1 VIGFS
6 TIHTQVVDLK
16 AKLDEAQE
24 TNVQL
29 KANPIPMIELLQR
42 RLQAVPGSPT
52 ASLPPTALS
61 SAPLLQAP
69 NDLARSLPSVAHHS
83 ASYVQEDQQDLEGI
97 KMRIELLVKDV
108 TTTQLALQRLHD
120 KVF

>member
-1 VIGFS
+1 MIGFL

>member
-1 VIGFS
+1 MIGFL

-29 KANPIPMIELLQR
+29 RSKPIPMIEPLQR
-42 RLQAVPGSPT
+42 RLPLGPGSPT
-52 ASLPPTALS
+52 AILPPTALAP
-61 SAPLLQAP
+61 APLPPAP
-69 NDLARSLPSVAHHS
+69 NSLARPLPSVAHHS
-83 ASYVQEDQQDLEGI
+83 APYVLEDQQDVEGI

-108 TTTQLALQRLHD
+108 ATTQLALQRLHE

>member
-1 VIGFS
+1 MIGFL

-24 TNVQL
+24 ANVQL
-29 KANPIPMIELLQR
+29 RANPTPMIEPLQR
-42 RLQAVPGSPT
+42 RLQPVPNSPT
-52 ASLPPTALS
+52 ASLPHTALS
-61 SAPLLQAP
+61 SAPLPQAP
-69 NDLARSLPSVAHHS
+69 NALARSLTSVVHHS
-83 ASYVQEDQQDLEGI
+83 ASYVQEDQQEVEGI

-108 TTTQLALQRLHD
+108 ATTQLALQRLHE

>member
-1 VIGFS
+1 MIGFS

-24 TNVQL
+24 ENIQL
-29 KANPIPMIELLQR
+29 RANPIPMIGPLQG
-42 RLQAVPGSPT
+42 RLQPVPGSPT

-61 SAPLLQAP
+61 SAPLPQAP
-69 NDLARSLPSVAHHS
+69 NALARSLPSVAHHS
-83 ASYVQEDQQDLEGI
+83 APYVQEDQQDVEAM

-108 TTTQLALQRLHD
+108 AMTQLALQRLHE